1 MKVTNIVLSII
12 ILLLALALAVS
23 SFFLY
28 EKREIM
34 LNGWEK
40 LTTTI
45 NETAKE
51 MDKNSGTKL
60 AEELTQDNLHHT
72 NYANLDDQL
81 KKLNEGAARLIKQ
94 RDNLASTLVSV
105 SRILEANNAATE
117 AALAKLE
124 TSEGVARDVVAQ
136 AQTFK
141 ERRDAV
147 LNAIVQS
154 GRLIGVSIN
163 VNDLKKGNSKKV
175 FDAFNAKLNSL
186 KDQLTKY
193 QRFSA
198 QVGRI
203 AGAPAP
209 NFNVPAYEASLAKIS
224 NAVTALKTKYNKSQ
238 NDLRIANSK
247 IASLNNT
254 VKQRDQRIKNLN
266 TTITKKETEVKQL
279 KRALG
284 LEPNAVV
291 NPWTDGS
298 KESRRAVKGKVI
310 EVNEKFGF
318 YVVDIGN
325 NTLVDQTIG
334 NRINKINP
342 KIQEKMKITVA
353 RNMNSPEVKFISKAN
368 ITNVADECSI
378 IEVIDSGN
386 KVMVGDDVF
395 FADEDLK

>member
-1 MKVTNIVLSII
+1 MKIANIVLSII
-12 ILLLALALAVS
+12 ILLLAIALAVS

-94 RDNLASTLVSV
+94 RDNLASTLVTI

-117 AALAKLE
+117 EALSKLE
-124 TSEGVARDVVAQ
+124 TSEGVAKNVIAQ

-147 LNAIVQS
+147 LNAIVKS
-154 GRLIGVSIN
+154 GRLIGVTIN
-163 VNDLKKGNSKKV
+163 VNDLKSGNSKKV
-175 FDAFNAKLNSL
+175 FDAFNAKLQSL
-186 KDQLTKY
+186 QDQLKKY
-193 QRFSA
+193 QNFTA

-203 AGAPAP
+203 AGAPSP
-209 NFNVPAYEASLAKIS
+209 NFNVPAYQASLAKIS
-224 NAVTALKTKYNKSQ
+224 NAVSSLKDKYNKSQ
-238 NDLRIANSK
+238 SDLRAANAK
-247 IASLNNT
+247 INTLNNT
-254 VKQRDQRIKNLN
+254 VKQRDQRISSLN
-266 TTITKKETEVKQL
+266 NTITKKETEVKQL

-284 LEPNAVV
+284 LEPTAVV

-298 KESRRAVKGKVI
+298 RESRRAVKGKVI

-318 YVVDIGN
+318 YVIDIGN

-334 NRINKINP
+334 NRVNKINP
-342 KIQEKMKITVA
+342 KIKEKMRVTIA
-353 RNMNSPEVKFISKAN
+353 RNMNSPEVKFVSKAN

-378 IEVIDSGN
+378 IEIIDSGN
-386 KVMVGDDVF
+386 KVMLGDDVF

>member
-1 MKVTNIVLSII
+1 
-12 ILLLALALAVS
+12 
-23 SFFLY
+23 
-28 EKREIM
+28 
-34 LNGWEK
+34 
-40 LTTTI
+40 
-45 NETAKE
+45 

-117 AALAKLE
+117 EALAKLE

-186 KDQLTKY
+186 KDQLAKY

-298 KESRRAVKGKVI
+298 KEARRAVKGKVI

>member
-45 NETAKE
+45 NDTAKE

-81 KKLNEGAARLIKQ
+81 KKLNEGAAKLIKQ
-94 RDNLASTLVSV
+94 RDNLASTLVSI

-117 AALAKLE
+117 EALAKLE
-124 TSEGVARDVVAQ
+124 TSEGVAKDVVAQ

-175 FDAFNAKLNSL
+175 FDAFNAKLKSL
-186 KDQLTKY
+186 KEQLADY
-193 QRFSA
+193 QRFSE
-198 QVGRI
+198 QIGRI
-203 AGAPAP
+203 AGAPAR
-209 NFNVPAYEASLAKIS
+209 NFNVPAYKTSLNKIS
-224 NAVTALKTKYNKSQ
+224 NAVTDLKAKYNKSQ
-238 NDLRIANSK
+238 NELRIANGK
-247 IASLNNT
+247 ISTLNNT

-284 LEPNAVV
+284 LAPNAVV

>member
-1 MKVTNIVLSII
+1 MKIANIVLSII
-12 ILLLALALAVS
+12 ILLLAIALAVS

-94 RDNLASTLVSV
+94 RDNLASTLVTI

-117 AALAKLE
+117 EALSKLE
-124 TSEGVARDVVAQ
+124 TSEGVAKNVIAQ

-147 LNAIVQS
+147 LNAIVKS
-154 GRLIGVSIN
+154 GRLIGVTIN
-163 VNDLKKGNSKKV
+163 VNDLKSGNSKKV
-175 FDAFNAKLNSL
+175 FDAFNAKLQSL
-186 KDQLTKY
+186 QDQLKKY
-193 QRFSA
+193 QNFTA

-203 AGAPAP
+203 AGAPSP
-209 NFNVPAYEASLAKIS
+209 SFNVPAYQASLAKIS
-224 NAVTALKTKYNKSQ
+224 NAVSSLKDKYNKSQ
-238 NDLRIANSK
+238 SDLRAANAK
-247 IASLNNT
+247 INALNNT
-254 VKQRDQRIKNLN
+254 VKQRDQRISSLN
-266 TTITKKETEVKQL
+266 NTITKKETEVKQL

-284 LEPNAVV
+284 LEPTAVV

-298 KESRRAVKGKVI
+298 RESRRAVKGKVI

-318 YVVDIGN
+318 YVIDIGN

-334 NRINKINP
+334 NRVNKINP
-342 KIQEKMKITVA
+342 RIKEKMRVTIA
-353 RNMNSPEVKFISKAN
+353 RNMNSPEVKFVSKAN

-378 IEVIDSGN
+378 IEIIDSGN
-386 KVMVGDDVF
+386 KVMLGDDVF

>member
-1 MKVTNIVLSII
+1 MKIANIVLSII
-12 ILLLALALAVS
+12 ILLLAIALAVS

-94 RDNLASTLVSV
+94 RDNLASTLVTI

-117 AALAKLE
+117 EALSKLE
-124 TSEGVARDVVAQ
+124 TSEGVAKNVIAQ

-147 LNAIVQS
+147 LNAIVKS
-154 GRLIGVSIN
+154 GRLIGVTIN
-163 VNDLKKGNSKKV
+163 VNDLKSGNSKKV
-175 FDAFNAKLNSL
+175 FDAFNAKLQSL
-186 KDQLTKY
+186 QDQLKKY
-193 QRFSA
+193 QNFTA

-203 AGAPAP
+203 AGAPSP
-209 NFNVPAYEASLAKIS
+209 NFNVPAYQASLAKIS
-224 NAVTALKTKYNKSQ
+224 NAVSSLKDKYNKSQ
-238 NDLRIANSK
+238 SDLRAANAK
-247 IASLNNT
+247 INALNNT
-254 VKQRDQRIKNLN
+254 VKQRDQRISSLN
-266 TTITKKETEVKQL
+266 NTITKKETEVKQL

-284 LEPNAVV
+284 LEPTAVV

-298 KESRRAVKGKVI
+298 RESRRAVKGKVI

-318 YVVDIGN
+318 YVIDIGN

-334 NRINKINP
+334 NRVNKINP
-342 KIQEKMKITVA
+342 KIKEKMRVTIA
-353 RNMNSPEVKFISKAN
+353 RNMNSPEVKFVSKAN

-378 IEVIDSGN
+378 IEIIDSGN
-386 KVMVGDDVF
+386 KVMLGDDVF

>member
-1 MKVTNIVLSII
+1 MKVANIVLSII
-12 ILLLALALAVS
+12 ILLLAIALAVS

-51 MDKNSGTKL
+51 MDKKSGTKL

-94 RDNLASTLVSV
+94 RDNLASTLVTV
-105 SRILEANNAATE
+105 SKILEANNAATE
-117 AALAKLE
+117 EALAKLE
-124 TSEGVARDVVAQ
+124 TSEGVAKDVIAQ

-147 LNAIVQS
+147 LNAIAYS

-163 VNDLKKGNSKKV
+163 INDLKKGNSKKV
-175 FDAFNAKLNSL
+175 FDAFNAKLRSL
-186 KDQLTKY
+186 KDQLSKY

-224 NAVTALKTKYNKSQ
+224 SAVSSLKAKYNKSQ
-238 NDLRIANSK
+238 SDLRTANAR
-247 IASLNNT
+247 INALNNT
-254 VKQRDQRIKNLN
+254 VKQRDQRIKGLN
-266 TTITKKETEVKQL
+266 NTISRKETEVKQL

-284 LEPNAVV
+284 LAPNAVV
-291 NPWTDGS
+291 NPWTDGC
-298 KESRRAVKGKVI
+298 KEARRAVKGKVI

-325 NTLVDQTIG
+325 NTRVDQTIG
-334 NRINKINP
+334 NRVNKIDP
-342 KIQEKMKITVA
+342 KIGAKMKITVA
-353 RNMNSPEVKFISKAN
+353 RDMDSLKVKFISKAS
-368 ITNVADECSI
+368 ITNVADDCSI
-378 IEVIDSGN
+378 IEVVGSGN

>member
-1 MKVTNIVLSII
+1 MKVANIVLSII
-12 ILLLALALAVS
+12 ILLLAIALAVS

-81 KKLNEGAARLIKQ
+81 KKLNEGAAKLIKQ
-94 RDNLASTLVSV
+94 RDNLASTLVTI

-117 AALAKLE
+117 EALAKLE
-124 TSEGVARDVVAQ
+124 TSEGVAKDVVAQ

-147 LNAIVQS
+147 LNAIAYS
-154 GRLIGVSIN
+154 GRLIGVNIN
-163 VNDLKKGNSKKV
+163 INELKKGNSKKV
-175 FDAFNAKLNSL
+175 FDAFNAKLRSL

-203 AGAPAP
+203 AGAPTP
-209 NFNVPAYEASLAKIS
+209 NFNVPAYEASLTKIS
-224 NAVTALKTKYNKSQ
+224 NAVTALKNKYNKSQ
-238 NDLRIANSK
+238 SDLRAANAR
-247 IASLNNT
+247 INALNNT

-266 TTITKKETEVKQL
+266 TTISKKETEVKQL

-284 LEPNAVV
+284 LAPNAVV

-298 KESRRAVKGKVI
+298 RESRRAVKGKVI

-325 NTLVDQTIG
+325 NTLVNQTIG

-342 KIQEKMKITVA
+342 KIQTRMKITVA

-378 IEVIDSGN
+378 IEVVASGN

>member
-1 MKVTNIVLSII
+1 
-12 ILLLALALAVS
+12 
-23 SFFLY
+23 
-28 EKREIM
+28 M

-94 RDNLASTLVSV
+94 RDNLASTLVTI

-117 AALAKLE
+117 EALSKLE
-124 TSEGVARDVVAQ
+124 TSEGVAKNVIAQ

-147 LNAIVQS
+147 LNAIVKS
-154 GRLIGVSIN
+154 GRLIGVTIN
-163 VNDLKKGNSKKV
+163 VNDLKSGNSKKV
-175 FDAFNAKLNSL
+175 FDAFNAKLQSL
-186 KDQLTKY
+186 QDQLKKY
-193 QRFSA
+193 QNFTA

-203 AGAPAP
+203 AGAPSP
-209 NFNVPAYEASLAKIS
+209 NFNVPAYQASLAKIS
-224 NAVTALKTKYNKSQ
+224 NAVSSLKDKYNKSQ
-238 NDLRIANSK
+238 SDLRAANAK
-247 IASLNNT
+247 INALNNT
-254 VKQRDQRIKNLN
+254 VKQRDQRISSLN
-266 TTITKKETEVKQL
+266 NTITKKETEVKQL

-284 LEPNAVV
+284 LEPTAVV

-298 KESRRAVKGKVI
+298 RESRRAVKGKVI

-318 YVVDIGN
+318 YVIDIGN

-334 NRINKINP
+334 NRVNKINP
-342 KIQEKMKITVA
+342 RIKEKMRVTIA
-353 RNMNSPEVKFISKAN
+353 RNMNSPEVKFVSKAN

-378 IEVIDSGN
+378 IEIIDSGN
-386 KVMVGDDVF
+386 KVMLGDDVF

>member
-1 MKVTNIVLSII
+1 MKVANIVLSII
-12 ILLLALALAVS
+12 ILLLAIALAVS

-51 MDKNSGTKL
+51 MDKKSGTKL

-94 RDNLASTLVSV
+94 RDNLASTLVTV
-105 SRILEANNAATE
+105 SKILEANNAATE
-117 AALAKLE
+117 EALAKLE
-124 TSEGVARDVVAQ
+124 TSEGVAKDVIAQ

-147 LNAIVQS
+147 LNAIAAS

-163 VNDLKKGNSKKV
+163 INELKKGNSKKV
-175 FDAFNAKLNSL
+175 FNAFDAKLRSL
-186 KDQLTKY
+186 KTQLANY
-193 QRFSA
+193 QKFTA
-198 QVGRI
+198 QVGRL
-203 AGAPAP
+203 ADAPAP
-209 NFNVPAYEASLAKIS
+209 SFNVPAYEASLAKIS
-224 NAVTALKTKYNKSQ
+224 NAVSALKNKYNKSQ
-238 NDLRIANSK
+238 SDLRAANNRIK
-247 IASLNNT
+247 SLSNT

-266 TTITKKETEVKQL
+266 TTISKKETEVNQL

-284 LEPNAVV
+284 LAPNAVV

-298 KESRRAVKGKVI
+298 RESRRAVKGKVI

-318 YVVDIGN
+318 YVVNIGN
-325 NTLVDQTIG
+325 KTLVDQTIG

-342 KIQEKMKITVA
+342 KIQPRMKITVA

-386 KVMVGDDVF
+386 KVMIDDDVF

>member
-117 AALAKLE
+117 EALAKLE

-186 KDQLTKY
+186 KDQLAKY